1 MYGGIKMK
9 ALILAAGLGSRLRP
23 LTDDVPKC
31 MVKVNGVSIIDKQIN
46 NLRKNGV
53 RDIFIITGYKEE
65 VLQNHIKKSY
75 NDLNIRII
83 SNSDYDKTNNM
94 YSLYL
99 ANEYLSDSE
108 FVMMN
113 SDVFFEAEIIEELL
127 NDTYENLIVCE
138 KDNYNEE
145 SMKIIVENNIINEI
159 SKKIIDEESY
169 GTSIDVYRFGK
180 EASKKLFEI
189 IYDYLYVRKDL
200 NSWSEVAINDLI
212 KKVNFQPLNIE
223 HKWMEIDNHEDLAT
237 AEKLF
242 K

>member
-1 MYGGIKMK
+1 MK

-23 LTDDVPKC
+23 LTDNVPKC
-31 MVKVNGVSIIDKQIN
+31 MVEVNGVSIIDKQIN
-46 NLRKNGV
+46 NLRKSGV
-53 RDIFIITGYKEE
+53 EDIFIITGYKED

-127 NDTYENLIVCE
+127 NDKYENLIVCE

-159 SKKIIDEESY
+159 SKKISSEESY

-212 KKVNFQPLNIE
+212 KKVSFQPLNIKY
-223 HKWMEIDNHEDLAT
+223 KWMEIDNHEDLAI